1 MWMLQLFGESAGA
14 HSVGAHLQHP
24 WSTAPKS
31 KSDSKTKGRPFARV
45 IMDSGGPAAR
55 AWPDWT
61 WPLYNTQAEEFF
73 NRTGCSGKG
82 DAVWGCL
89 RALDVEVI
97 RNAR

>member
-1 MWMLQLFGESAGA
+1 
-14 HSVGAHLQHP
+14 
-24 WSTAPKS
+24 
-31 KSDSKTKGRPFARV
+31 
-45 IMDSGGPAAR
+45 MDSGGPAAR